1 MSTTETTMAT
11 AIETESTS
19 PSPSP
24 SSRQQASHN
33 GRSATSEPEKPSTK
47 KKIVLPIVG
56 VLALILLFWAF
67 QKWNYGRSHQTTD
80 NAQVD
85 GHIVPVLA
93 KVGGY
98 VNAVGVS
105 ENDHVKAGQL
115 LVQLDDADYR
125 VRLQQAQAELAAA
138 EATGGGG
145 GFSGQAQS
153 QVQSAAGQRAAL
165 DAQIGAARANA
176 NKADLD
182 LARARE
188 LADKQIISKQQLD
201 AAQATSAVAHANL
214 LAAERQAAAAGGTV
228 NTAEAGV
235 RVANARTLAARASM
249 ANSQLQLDYTR
260 ITAPASGEVSRK
272 QVEVGQ
278 LVAPGQP
285 LMSIVADTGV
295 WVTANFKETQ
305 LATIRPGQP
314 VEFEIDAYG
323 GCVGEGK
330 VASVSGATGAKFALL
345 PPDNATGNFTKVVQ
359 RVPVRIAVTKPC
371 AGNHPLRPGLSAVV
385 HIDTSNR

>member
-1 MSTTETTMAT
+1 MAT
-11 AIETESTS
+11 AIETEARPT
-19 PSPSP
+19 PG
-24 SSRQQASHN
+24 SSN
-33 GRSATSEPEKPSTK
+33 GRSAAAGQSVEKSSRK
-47 KKIVLPIVG
+47 KRIVLPIVG
-56 VLALILLFWAF
+56 LVALILLFWVF
-67 QKWNYGRSHQTTD
+67 QKWTYGRSHQSTD

-98 VNAVGVS
+98 VMTVNGN
-105 ENDHVKAGQL
+105 ENDHVRAGQL

-125 VRLQQAQAELAAA
+125 VRLQQARADLVAA
-138 EATGGGG
+138 EATAGGS
-145 GFSGQAQS
+145 GFAGQAQA

-176 NKADLD
+176 NKADAD

-188 LADKQIISKQQLD
+188 LAAKQIISKQQLD
-201 AAQATSAVAHANL
+201 AAIAAADVAHANL
-214 LAAERQAAAAGGTV
+214 LAAQRQAGAAGGAV

-235 RVANARTLAARASM
+235 RVANARTLAARAAA
-249 ANSQLQLDYTR
+249 ANAQLQLDYTR

-285 LMSIVADTGV
+285 LLSIVADTGV

-305 LATIRPGQP
+305 LAKIRPGQP

-330 VASVSGATGAKFALL
+330 VESVSGATGAKFALL

-359 RVPVRIAVTKPC
+359 RVPVRIRVTKPC
-371 AGNHPLRPGLSAVV
+371 AGNHPLRPGLSANV
-385 HIDTSNR
+385 HINTSNP

>member
-1 MSTTETTMAT
+1 MAT
-11 AIETESTS
+11 AIEPGAPTTS
-19 PSPSP
+19 
-24 SSRQQASHN
+24 RN
-33 GRSATSEPEKPSTK
+33 GRSAVAEPDKPSTK
-47 KKIVLPIVG
+47 KKFMLPIAIVIG
-56 VLALILLFWAF
+56 LLVLFWAF
-67 QKWNYGRSHQTTD
+67 QKWSYGRSHESTD

-98 VNAVGVS
+98 VKTVS
-105 ENDHVKAGQL
+105 VNENDHVNAGQL
-115 LVQLDDADYR
+115 LVQLEDDDYR
-125 VRLQQAQAELAAA
+125 VRLQQAQADLAAA

-145 GFSGQAQS
+145 GFSGQAQA

-176 NKADLD
+176 NKADAD

-188 LADKQIISKQQLD
+188 LAGKQIISRQQLD
-201 AAQATSAVAHANL
+201 AAQASAAVAHANL

-235 RVANARTLAARASM
+235 RVANARTLAARA
-249 ANSQLQLDYTR
+249 AVENAQLQLDYTH

-278 LVAPGQP
+278 LVAAGQP
-285 LMSIVADTGV
+285 LLSIVADTGV

-305 LATIRPGQP
+305 LAKIRPGQP
-314 VEFEIDAYG
+314 VEFDVDAYG
-323 GCVGEGK
+323 GCVGTGK

-371 AGNHPLRPGLSAVV
+371 AGNRPLRPGLSVNV
-385 HIDTSNR
+385 HVDTSTP

>member
-1 MSTTETTMAT
+1 MAT
-11 AIETESTS
+11 AVETDSS
-19 PSPSP
+19 PAAA
-24 SSRQQASHN
+24 SRN
-33 GRSATSEPEKPSTK
+33 GRSAATESDKPSTK
-47 KKIVLPIVG
+47 KKIILSVVG
-56 VLALILLFWAF
+56 VLVLILALWGF
-67 QKWNYGRSHQTTD
+67 QKWLYGRSHQSTD

-98 VNAVGVS
+98 VKAVNVS
-105 ENDHVKAGQL
+105 ENDSVSVGKV

-125 VRLQQAQAELAAA
+125 VRYQQAQADLAAA

-176 NKADLD
+176 KRADLD

-188 LADKQIISKQQLD
+188 LAEKQIISRQQLD
-201 AAQATSAVAHANL
+201 AAQASAEVAHANL
-214 LAAERQAAAAGGTV
+214 LAAERQASAAGGTV

-235 RVANARTLAARASM
+235 RVANARTMAARA
-249 ANSQLQLDYTR
+249 AAENAKLQLDYTR
-260 ITAPASGEVSRK
+260 ITAPTSGEVSRK

-305 LATIRPGQP
+305 LAKIKPGQP

-323 GCVGEGK
+323 NCVGEGK

-371 AGNHPLRPGLSAVV
+371 PGHPLRPGLSAVV
-385 HIDTSNR
+385 HVDTRSR

>member
-1 MSTTETTMAT
+1 MAT
-11 AIETESTS
+11 AIETGPREASAARNDRSTA
-19 PSPSP
+19 PD
-24 SSRQQASHN
+24 
-33 GRSATSEPEKPSTK
+33 PEKTSTK
-47 KKIVLPIVG
+47 KKLVLPIVAIIA
-56 VLALILLFWAF
+56 VILLVWAF
-67 QKWNYGRSHQTTD
+67 QRWSYGRSHQSTD

-85 GHIVPVLA
+85 GHIVPVLS

-98 VNAVGVS
+98 VKTVGVS
-105 ENDHVKAGQL
+105 ENDHVNAGQL
-115 LVQLDDADYR
+115 LVQLEDADYQI
-125 VRLQQAQAELAAA
+125 RLRQAQADLAAA

-145 GFSGQAQS
+145 GFAGQAQA

-176 NKADLD
+176 NKADAD
-182 LARARE
+182 LARAKE
-188 LADKQIISKQQLD
+188 LAGKQIISKQQLD
-201 AAQATSAVAHANL
+201 AAQASADIAHANL
-214 LAAERQAAAAGGTV
+214 LAAQRQALAAGGTV

-235 RVANARTLAARASM
+235 RVANARTLAARA
-249 ANSQLQLDYTR
+249 ALQNAQLQLDYTR

-278 LVAPGQP
+278 LVAAGQP
-285 LMSIVADTGV
+285 LLSIVADTGV

-305 LATIRPGQP
+305 LARIRPGQP

-323 GCVGEGK
+323 GCKGEGK

-371 AGNHPLRPGLSAVV
+371 VGSYPLRPGLSAVV
-385 HIDTSNR
+385 HVNTSGR

>member
-1 MSTTETTMAT
+1 MAT
-11 AIETESTS
+11 AIETETPNSPGGNGSRTS
-19 PSPSP
+19 QTRTEQVTEVTTPS
-24 SSRQQASHN
+24 R
-33 GRSATSEPEKPSTK
+33 K

-56 VLALILLFWAF
+56 LVALFILFWGF
-67 QKWNYGRSHQTTD
+67 QKWNYGRTHQSTD

-98 VNAVGVS
+98 VKTVSVS
-105 ENDHVKAGQL
+105 ENDHVNAGQL
-115 LVQLDDADYR
+115 LVQLNDEDYVVR
-125 VRLQQAQAELAAA
+125 VQQAQADLAAA
-138 EATGGGG
+138 EATAGGS
-145 GFSGQAQS
+145 GFAGQAQA
-153 QVQSAAGQRAAL
+153 QVQSAAGQRSAL

-176 NKADLD
+176 NKADAD

-188 LADKQIISKQQLD
+188 LAAKQIISKQMLD
-201 AAQATSAVAHANL
+201 AAQAQADVAHANL
-214 LAAERQAAAAGGTV
+214 LAAQRQALAAGGTV

-235 RVANARTLAARASM
+235 RVASARTMAARAAA
-249 ANSQLQLDYTR
+249 ANAQLQLDYTR
-260 ITAPASGEVSRK
+260 INAPASGEVSRK

-278 LVAPGQP
+278 LVNPGQP

-305 LATIRPGQP
+305 LAKIHPGQP
-314 VEFEIDAYG
+314 VEFSVDAYG
-323 GCVGEGK
+323 GCVAEGK
-330 VASVSGATGAKFALL
+330 VESVSGATGAKFALL

-371 AGNHPLRPGLSAVV
+371 GGNRPLRPGLSVDV
-385 HIDTSNR
+385 HVDTSR

>member
-1 MSTTETTMAT
+1 MAT
-11 AIETESTS
+11 ALETET
-19 PSPSP
+19 PA
-24 SSRQQASHN
+24 SSRSSSTN
-33 GRSATSEPEKPSTK
+33 TVVTETEKPSK
-47 KKIVLPIVG
+47 KKFVLPIVA
-56 VLALILLFWAF
+56 VIALLILFWAF
-67 QKWNYGRSHQTTD
+67 QKWSYGRSHQSTD

-98 VNAVGVS
+98 VKSVAVN
-105 ENDHVKAGQL
+105 ENDHVNAGQL
-115 LVQLDDADYR
+115 LVQLDDADYA
-125 VRLQQAQAELAAA
+125 VRLQQAEADLAAA
-138 EATGGGG
+138 EATAGGG
-145 GFSGQAQS
+145 GFSGQAQA

-176 NKADLD
+176 NKADAD

-188 LADKQIISKQQLD
+188 LATKQIISKQQLD
-201 AAQATSAVAHANL
+201 AAQAMADVAHANL
-214 LAAERQAAAAGGTV
+214 VAAQRQAAAAGGTV

-235 RVANARTLAARASM
+235 RVANARTLAARAIS
-249 ANSQLQLDYTR
+249 ANAKLQLDYTR

-278 LVAPGQP
+278 LVAAGQP
-285 LMSIVADTGV
+285 LLSIVADTGV

-305 LATIRPGQP
+305 LSQIRPGQP

-323 GCVGEGK
+323 GCKGEGK

-371 AGNHPLRPGLSAVV
+371 AGNYPLRPGLSANV
-385 HIDTSNR
+385 HVNTSAR

>member
-1 MSTTETTMAT
+1 MAT
-11 AIETESTS
+11 ATEPNAPASS
-19 PSPSP
+19 RNGGSAAEELDNP
-24 SSRQQASHN
+24 SS
-33 GRSATSEPEKPSTK
+33 K
-47 KKIVLPIVG
+47 KKFVLPIAIVVG
-56 VLALILLFWAF
+56 LLLLGWAF
-67 QKWNYGRSHQTTD
+67 QKWNYGRSHESTD

-98 VNAVGVS
+98 VKTVNVS
-105 ENDHVKAGQL
+105 ENDHVNAGQL
-115 LVQLDDADYR
+115 LVQLDDADYQ
-125 VRLQQAQAELAAA
+125 VRLQQAQADLAAA
-138 EATGGGG
+138 EATSGG
-145 GFSGQAQS
+145 SGQAQS
-153 QVQSAAGQRAAL
+153 QVQSAAGQRATL
-165 DAQIGAARANA
+165 DAQIGAAKANA
-176 NKADLD
+176 DKADAD
-182 LARARE
+182 LARAKE
-188 LADKQIISKQQLD
+188 LAAKLIISNQQLD
-201 AAQATSAVAHANL
+201 AAQATAAVAHANL
-214 LAAERQAAAAGGTV
+214 LAAQRQASAAGGSV

-235 RVANARTLAARASM
+235 RVASARTMAARA
-249 ANSQLQLDYTR
+249 AAENAQLQLDYTR

-285 LMSIVADTGV
+285 LLSIVADTGI

-371 AGNHPLRPGLSAVV
+371 SGNHALRPGLSANV
-385 HIDTSNR
+385 HVNTANR

>member
-1 MSTTETTMAT
+1 M
-11 AIETESTS
+11 
-19 PSPSP
+19 
-24 SSRQQASHN
+24 
-33 GRSATSEPEKPSTK
+33 RSLEFW
-47 KKIVLPIVG
+47 L
-56 VLALILLFWAF
+56 LILPLFWGF
-67 QKWNYGRSHQTTD
+67 QKWSYGRSHQSTD

-98 VNAVGVS
+98 VKTVNVN
-105 ENDHVKAGQL
+105 ENDHVNAGQL

-125 VRLQQAQAELAAA
+125 VRFQQAQADLAAA
-138 EATGGGG
+138 ATHRRRWRL
-145 GFSGQAQS
+145 FPDRPNRRF
-153 QVQSAAGQRAAL
+153 RAPRASVPRSTRRS
-165 DAQIGAARANA
+165 GAARANA
-176 NKADLD
+176 RTKAEQD

-188 LADKQIISKQQLD
+188 LAAKQIISKQQLD
-201 AAQATSAVAHANL
+201 AAQATAAVAHANL
-214 LAAERQAAAAGGTV
+214 LAAERQASAAGGTV

-235 RVANARTLAARASM
+235 RVANARTLASRA
-249 ANSQLQLDYTR
+249 AAENAQLQLDYTR

-285 LMSIVADTGV
+285 LLSIVADTGV

-371 AGNHPLRPGLSAVV
+371 PGYTLRPGLSANV
-385 HIDTSNR
+385 HVDTSNR

>member
-1 MSTTETTMAT
+1 MAT
-11 AIETESTS
+11 AIESGAPTS
-19 PSPSP
+19 P
-24 SSRQQASHN
+24 RN
-33 GRSATSEPEKPSTK
+33 GRSATAEPDKPSTK
-47 KKIVLPIVG
+47 KKFVVPIVIVLG
-56 VLALILLFWAF
+56 LVLGFWAF
-67 QKWNYGRSHQTTD
+67 QKWNYGRSHESTD

-98 VNAVGVS
+98 VKTVNVN
-105 ENDHVKAGQL
+105 ENDHVNTGQL

-125 VRLQQAQAELAAA
+125 VRFQQAQADLAAA
-138 EATGGGG
+138 EATAGGG
-145 GFSGQAQS
+145 GFSGQAEA
-153 QVQSAAGQRAAL
+153 QVQSATGQRAAL

-176 NKADLD
+176 NKADAD

-188 LADKQIISKQQLD
+188 LAAKQIISRQQLD
-201 AAQATSAVAHANL
+201 AAQATAAVAQANL
-214 LAAERQAAAAGGTV
+214 IAAERQASAAGGTV

-235 RVANARTLAARASM
+235 RVANARTLAARA
-249 ANSQLQLDYTR
+249 AAENAQLQLDYTR
-260 ITAPASGEVSRK
+260 ITAPALGEVSRK

-285 LMSIVADTGV
+285 LLSIVADTGV

-323 GCVGEGK
+323 GCVGYGK

-359 RVPVRIAVTKPC
+359 RVPVRIAVSKPC
-371 AGNHPLRPGLSAVV
+371 PGNHPLRPGLSANV

>member
-1 MSTTETTMAT
+1 MAT
-11 AIETESTS
+11 AIESSAPAST
-19 PSPSP
+19 
-24 SSRQQASHN
+24 RN
-33 GRSATSEPEKPSTK
+33 GRSAAADPDKPSTK
-47 KKIVLPIVG
+47 KKFVVPIVIVLG
-56 VLALILLFWAF
+56 LVLAFWAF
-67 QKWNYGRSHQTTD
+67 QRWNYGRTHQSTD

-98 VNAVGVS
+98 VKTVNVS
-105 ENDHVKAGQL
+105 ENDHVNAGQL

-125 VRLQQAQAELAAA
+125 VRFQQAQADLAAA
-138 EATGGGG
+138 EATSGGG

-153 QVQSAAGQRAAL
+153 QVQSATGQRATL
-165 DAQIGAARANA
+165 DAQIGAAKANA
-176 NKADLD
+176 DKADAD
-182 LARARE
+182 LARAKE
-188 LADKQIISKQQLD
+188 LATKLIISQQQLD
-201 AAQATSAVAHANL
+201 AAQAMAAVAHANL
-214 LAAERQAAAAGGTV
+214 LAAERQASAAGGTV

-235 RVANARTLAARASM
+235 RVASARTMAARA
-249 ANSQLQLDYTR
+249 AAENAQLQLDYTR

-285 LMSIVADTGV
+285 LLSIVADTGI

-371 AGNHPLRPGLSAVV
+371 SGNHPLRPGLSANV
-385 HIDTSNR
+385 HVNTAVR

>member
-1 MSTTETTMAT
+1 MAT
-11 AIETESTS
+11 AIETETPNAPGGNGSRTS
-19 PSPSP
+19 QTRTEQVTEVTTPS
-24 SSRQQASHN
+24 R
-33 GRSATSEPEKPSTK
+33 K

-56 VLALILLFWAF
+56 VVALLVLFWGF
-67 QKWNYGRSHQTTD
+67 QKWNYGRTHQSTD

-98 VNAVGVS
+98 VKSVSVS
-105 ENDHVKAGQL
+105 ENDHVNAGQQ
-115 LVQLDDADYR
+115 LVQLNDEDYV
-125 VRLQQAQAELAAA
+125 VRLQQAQADLAAA
-138 EATGGGG
+138 EATGGSS
-145 GFSGQAQS
+145 GFAGQAQA

-176 NKADLD
+176 NKADAD
-182 LARARE
+182 LARAKE
-188 LADKQIISKQQLD
+188 LATKQIISKQMLD
-201 AAQATSAVAHANL
+201 AAQAQADVAHANL
-214 LAAERQAAAAGGTV
+214 LAAERQASAAGGTV

-235 RVANARTLAARASM
+235 RVASARTMAARAAA
-249 ANSQLQLDYTR
+249 ANAQLQLDYTR

-278 LVAPGQP
+278 LVNPGQP

-305 LATIRPGQP
+305 LAKIHPGQP
-314 VEFEIDAYG
+314 VEFSVDAYG
-323 GCVGEGK
+323 GCVAEGK
-330 VASVSGATGAKFALL
+330 VESVSGATGAKFALL

-371 AGNHPLRPGLSAVV
+371 GGTRPLRPGLSVDV
-385 HIDTSNR
+385 HVDTSR

>member
-1 MSTTETTMAT
+1 MAT
-11 AIETESTS
+11 AIDSSAAATS
-19 PSPSP
+19 
-24 SSRQQASHN
+24 RN
-33 GRSATSEPEKPSTK
+33 GRSAAAEPDRPSTK
-47 KKIVLPIVG
+47 KKIIVPIVI
-56 VLALILLFWAF
+56 VLGLVLGFWAF
-67 QKWNYGRSHQTTD
+67 QKWNYGRSHQSTD

-98 VNAVGVS
+98 VKTVNVN
-105 ENDHVKAGQL
+105 ENDHVNAGQS

-125 VRLQQAQAELAAA
+125 VRFQQAQADLAAA
-138 EATGGGG
+138 EATAGGG
-145 GFSGQAQS
+145 GFSGQAEA
-153 QVQSAAGQRAAL
+153 QVQSATGQRAAL

-176 NKADLD
+176 DKADAD

-188 LADKQIISKQQLD
+188 LAAKQIISRQQLD
-201 AAQATSAVAHANL
+201 AAHATAAVAKANL
-214 LAAERQAAAAGGTV
+214 IAAERQASAAGGTV

-235 RVANARTLAARASM
+235 RVANARTLAARA
-249 ANSQLQLDYTR
+249 AAENAQLQLDYTR

-285 LMSIVADTGV
+285 LLSIVADTGI

-314 VEFEIDAYG
+314 VESEIDAYG
-323 GCVGEGK
+323 GCVGYGK

-359 RVPVRIAVTKPC
+359 RVPVRIAVTKSCP
-371 AGNHPLRPGLSAVV
+371 GNHPLRPGLSANV

>member
-1 MSTTETTMAT
+1 MAT
-11 AIETESTS
+11 AIDSSAPATS
-19 PSPSP
+19 
-24 SSRQQASHN
+24 RN
-33 GRSATSEPEKPSTK
+33 GRSAAAEPDRPSTK
-47 KKIVLPIVG
+47 KKIIVPIVI
-56 VLALILLFWAF
+56 VLGLVLGFWAF
-67 QKWNYGRSHQTTD
+67 QKWNYGRSHQSTD

-98 VNAVGVS
+98 VKTVNVN
-105 ENDHVKAGQL
+105 ENDHVNAGQS

-125 VRLQQAQAELAAA
+125 VRFQQAQADLAAA
-138 EATGGGG
+138 EATAGGG
-145 GFSGQAQS
+145 GFSGQAEA
-153 QVQSAAGQRAAL
+153 QVQSATGQRAAL

-176 NKADLD
+176 DKADAD

-188 LADKQIISKQQLD
+188 LAAKQIISRQQLD
-201 AAQATSAVAHANL
+201 AAHATAAVAKANL
-214 LAAERQAAAAGGTV
+214 IAAERQASAAGGTV

-235 RVANARTLAARASM
+235 RVANARTLAARA
-249 ANSQLQLDYTR
+249 AAENAQLQLDYTR

-285 LMSIVADTGV
+285 LLSIVADTGI

-305 LATIRPGQP
+305 LATIRPGQS

-323 GCVGEGK
+323 GCVGYGK

-359 RVPVRIAVTKPC
+359 RVPVRIAVTKSCP
-371 AGNHPLRPGLSAVV
+371 GNHPLRPGLSANV

>member
-1 MSTTETTMAT
+1 MAT
-11 AIETESTS
+11 AVETDSS
-19 PSPSP
+19 PAAA
-24 SSRQQASHN
+24 SRN
-33 GRSATSEPEKPSTK
+33 GRSAATESDKPSTK
-47 KKIVLPIVG
+47 KKIILSVVG
-56 VLALILLFWAF
+56 VLVLILALWGF
-67 QKWNYGRSHQTTD
+67 QKWLYGRSHQSTD

-98 VNAVGVS
+98 VKAVNVS
-105 ENDHVKAGQL
+105 ENDSVSAGKV

-125 VRLQQAQAELAAA
+125 VRYQQAQADLAAA

-176 NKADLD
+176 KRADLD

-188 LADKQIISKQQLD
+188 LAEKQIISRQQLD
-201 AAQATSAVAHANL
+201 AAQASAEVAHANL
-214 LAAERQAAAAGGTV
+214 LAAERQASAAGGTV

-235 RVANARTLAARASM
+235 RVANARTMAARA
-249 ANSQLQLDYTR
+249 AAENAKLQLDYTR
-260 ITAPASGEVSRK
+260 ITAPTSGEVSRK

-305 LATIRPGQP
+305 LAKIKPGQP

-323 GCVGEGK
+323 NCVGEGK

-371 AGNHPLRPGLSAVV
+371 PGHPLRPGLSAVV
-385 HIDTSNR
+385 HVDTRSR

>member
-1 MSTTETTMAT
+1 MAT
-11 AIETESTS
+11 AIDTETRETTVTRNG
-19 PSPSP
+19 
-24 SSRQQASHN
+24 SSVAP
-33 GRSATSEPEKPSTK
+33 EPDGPSTR
-47 KKIVLPIVG
+47 KKIILGVVAIVAILVLI
-56 VLALILLFWAF
+56 WAF
-67 QKWNYGRSHQTTD
+67 QKWSYGRSHQSTD
-80 NAQVD
+80 NAQID

-98 VNAVGVS
+98 VKAVTVN
-105 ENDHVKAGQL
+105 ENDIVKAGQL
-115 LVQLDDADYR
+115 LVQIDDDDYR
-125 VRLQQAQAELAAA
+125 VRLQQAQADLVAA

-145 GFSGQAQS
+145 GFAGQAQA

-176 NKADLD
+176 NKADAD

-188 LADKQIISKQQLD
+188 LANKQIISKQQLD
-201 AAQATSAVAHANL
+201 AAQASAAVAHANL
-214 LAAERQAAAAGGTV
+214 LAAERQASAAGGTV

-235 RVANARTLAARASM
+235 RVANARTLAARA
-249 ANSQLQLDYTR
+249 AVDNAQLQLDYTH

-278 LVAPGQP
+278 LVAAGQP

-305 LATIRPGQP
+305 LAEIHPGQP
-314 VEFEIDAYG
+314 VEFEVDAYG
-323 GCVGEGK
+323 CTGEGK
-330 VASVSGATGAKFALL
+330 VESVSGATGAKFALL

-371 AGNHPLRPGLSAVV
+371 AANYPLRPGLSAVV
-385 HIDTSNR
+385 HVNTAGR

>member
-1 MSTTETTMAT
+1 MAT
-11 AIETESTS
+11 ALETDATKA
-19 PSPSP
+19 PAA
-24 SSRQQASHN
+24 SRS
-33 GRSATSEPEKPSTK
+33 GRSVVAETHKPSTK
-47 KKIVLPIVG
+47 KNIVLSIVG
-56 VLALILLFWAF
+56 ILALILLFWAF
-67 QKWNYGRSHQTTD
+67 QKWSYGRSHQTTD

-98 VNAVGVS
+98 VKTVNVS

-125 VRLQQAQAELAAA
+125 VRFQQAQADLAAA
-138 EATGGGG
+138 EATGGGS

-176 NKADLD
+176 NRADLD

-188 LADKQIISKQQLD
+188 LAGKQIISKQQLD
-201 AAQATSAVAHANL
+201 AAQASAEVAHANL
-214 LAAERQAAAAGGTV
+214 LAAQRQAAAAGGTV

-235 RVANARTLAARASM
+235 RVANARTLAARA
-249 ANSQLQLDYTR
+249 AAENAQLQLDYTR

-278 LVAPGQP
+278 LVAAGQP
-285 LMSIVADTGV
+285 LMSIVADTGF

-305 LATIRPGQP
+305 LAKIRPGQP

-371 AGNHPLRPGLSAVV
+371 PGYPLRPGLSTVV
-385 HIDTSNR
+385 HINTSNR

>member
-1 MSTTETTMAT
+1 MAT
-11 AIETESTS
+11 ALETEAPAPSTP
-19 PSPSP
+19 PS
-24 SSRQQASHN
+24 RN
-33 GRSATSEPEKPSTK
+33 GRSTASAETVKTSTRK
-47 KKIVLPIVG
+47 KFVLPIVG
-56 VLALILLFWAF
+56 VIGLLILFWAF
-67 QKWNYGRSHQTTD
+67 QKWSYGRSHHAPD

-98 VNAVGVS
+98 VKTVGIN
-105 ENDHVKAGQL
+105 ENDHVNAGQL
-115 LVQLDDADYR
+115 LVQLDDADYV
-125 VRLQQAQAELAAA
+125 VRLQQSQADLAAA
-138 EATGGGG
+138 EATAGGG
-145 GFSGQAQS
+145 GFSGQAQA

-176 NKADLD
+176 NKADAD

-188 LADKQIISKQQLD
+188 LATKQIISKQQLD
-201 AAQATSAVAHANL
+201 AAQASADVAHANL

-235 RVANARTLAARASM
+235 RVANARTLAARAM
-249 ANSQLQLDYTR
+249 AANAQLQLDYTR

-278 LVAPGQP
+278 LVNPGQP
-285 LMSIVADTGV
+285 LLSIVADTGV

-305 LATIRPGQP
+305 LAKIHPGQP
-314 VEFEIDAYG
+314 VEFSVDAYG
-323 GCVGEGK
+323 CTGEGK
-330 VASVSGATGAKFALL
+330 VESVSGATGAKFALL

-371 AGNHPLRPGLSAVV
+371 GGSRPLRPGLSVDV
-385 HIDTSNR
+385 HVDTSR

>member
-1 MSTTETTMAT
+1 MAT
-11 AIETESTS
+11 AIEHSTPAS
-19 PSPSP
+19 PPAG
-24 SSRQQASHN
+24 SRN
-33 GRSATSEPEKPSTK
+33 GKSAGEEPDKPSTK
-47 KKIVLPIVG
+47 KKFLLPIGIVVGLIVL
-56 VLALILLFWAF
+56 LWAF
-67 QKWNYGRSHQTTD
+67 QKWNYGRSHQSTD

-98 VNAVGVS
+98 VNTVNVN

-125 VRLQQAQAELAAA
+125 VRLQQAQADLAAA
-138 EATGGGG
+138 EATAGTGGLA
-145 GFSGQAQS
+145 GQAEA
-153 QVQSAAGQRAAL
+153 QVQMATGQRAAL

-176 NKADLD
+176 NKADAD

-188 LADKQIISKQQLD
+188 LAGKQIISRQQLD
-201 AAQATSAVAHANL
+201 AAQAAASVAHANL
-214 LAAERQAAAAGGTV
+214 LAAERQASAAGGTV

-235 RVANARTLAARASM
+235 RVANARTLAARA
-249 ANSQLQLDYTR
+249 AAENAQLQLDYTR
-260 ITAPASGEVSRK
+260 ITAPASGEISRK

-285 LMSIVADTGV
+285 LLSIVADTGV

-305 LATIRPGQP
+305 LAKIQPGQS
-314 VEFEIDAYG
+314 VEFDVDAYG
-323 GCVGEGK
+323 GCVGFGK

-359 RVPVRIAVTKPC
+359 RVPVRIAVTRPC
-371 AGNHPLRPGLSAVV
+371 PGNHPLRPGLSVDV
-385 HIDTSNR
+385 HVDTSNR

>member
-1 MSTTETTMAT
+1 MAT
-11 AIETESTS
+11 ALETEA
-19 PSPSP
+19 PSRPSKMP
-24 SSRQQASHN
+24 
-33 GRSATSEPEKPSTK
+33 ATNSEKPSGK
-47 KKIVLPIVG
+47 KKIVLPIVAVVG
-56 VLALILLFWAF
+56 LLVLFWAF
-67 QKWNYGRSHQTTD
+67 QKWSYGRSHQSTD

-98 VNAVGVS
+98 VKAVGVN
-105 ENDHVKAGQL
+105 ENDHVNAGQL

-125 VRLQQAQAELAAA
+125 VRLQQAQADLVAA
-138 EATGGGG
+138 EATAGGG
-145 GFSGQAQS
+145 GFAGQAEA
-153 QVQSAAGQRAAL
+153 QVQSAVGQRATL

-176 NKADLD
+176 QKAEAD

-188 LADKQIISKQQLD
+188 LADKQIISRQQLD
-201 AAQATSAVAHANL
+201 AAQATAAVARANL

-235 RVANARTLAARASM
+235 RVATARSSAARANV
-249 ANSQLQLDYTR
+249 ANAQLQLDYTR
-260 ITAPASGEVSRK
+260 ITAPAGGEVSRK

-278 LVAPGQP
+278 LVAAGQP

-305 LATIRPGQP
+305 LAKIRPGQP

-323 GCVGEGK
+323 G
-330 VASVSGATGAKFALL
+330 
-345 PPDNATGNFTKVVQ
+345 
-359 RVPVRIAVTKPC
+359 
-371 AGNHPLRPGLSAVV
+371 
-385 HIDTSNR
+385 

>member
-1 MSTTETTMAT
+1 MAT
-11 AIETESTS
+11 ALETETPAPSTP
-19 PSPSP
+19 PS
-24 SSRQQASHN
+24 RN
-33 GRSATSEPEKPSTK
+33 GRSTASAETVKTSTRK
-47 KKIVLPIVG
+47 KFVLPIVG
-56 VLALILLFWAF
+56 VIGLLILFWAF
-67 QKWNYGRSHQTTD
+67 QKWSYGRSHQSTD

-98 VNAVGVS
+98 VKTVGIN
-105 ENDHVKAGQL
+105 ENDHVNAGRL
-115 LVQLDDADYR
+115 LVQLDDADYV
-125 VRLQQAQAELAAA
+125 VRLQQAQADLAAA
-138 EATGGGG
+138 EATAGGG
-145 GFSGQAQS
+145 GFAGQAQA
-153 QVQSAAGQRAAL
+153 QVRSAAGQRAAL

-176 NKADLD
+176 NRADAD

-188 LADKQIISKQQLD
+188 LAAKQIISKQQLD
-201 AAQATSAVAHANL
+201 AAIAAADVAHANL
-214 LAAERQAAAAGGTV
+214 LAAQRQAAAAGGTV

-235 RVANARTLAARASM
+235 RVANARTLAARAAA
-249 ANSQLQLDYTR
+249 ANAQLQLDYTR

-285 LMSIVADTGV
+285 LLSIVADTGV

-305 LATIRPGQP
+305 LAKIRPGQP
-314 VEFEIDAYG
+314 VEFEVDAYG

-359 RVPVRIAVTKPC
+359 RVPVRIAVTRPC
-371 AGNHPLRPGLSAVV
+371 PGNRPLRPGLSVNV
-385 HIDTSNR
+385 HVDTSNR